1 MLLIE
6 SIKSLLHGQL
16 WTVPCLCKGQIKQEL
31 GLCKGFWAFPCSWKS
46 HHVYLC
52 RRKKKSLL
60 RKKKKNLKRR
70 RLEGKSHME
79 HQRRGGQAQRA
90 QSHPQQ
96 NLSQKQ
102 PLEILSLYYRAL
114 KENENKQEAGMVLS
128 SLHKSWTAPGSPFF
142 FLPVLRNSAATE
154 EMISPVY
161 TTHNS
166 IVGFDVSKGSFNP
179 NE

>member
-1 MLLIE
+1 MNCPLFVQRTNQTRAGALQGLLSFSMLMK
-6 SIKSLLHGQL
+6 KSS
-16 WTVPCLCKGQIKQEL
+16 CLSLQKE
-31 GLCKGFWAFPCSWKS
+31 
-46 HHVYLC
+46 
-52 RRKKKSLL
+52 KKKSLL
-60 RKKKKNLKRR
+60 RKKKKKLKRR

-90 QSHPQQ
+90 QSHPQK

-114 KENENKQEAGMVLS
+114 KENENQQEAGMVLS

-142 FLPVLRNSAATE
+142 FLPFLRNSAATE

>member
-1 MLLIE
+1 MDSYELSLVCAKD
-6 SIKSLLHGQL
+6 KSNKSWGFARAS
-16 WTVPCLCKGQIKQEL
+16 EL
-31 GLCKGFWAFPCSWKS
+31 FHAHEKVIMFISAEG
-46 HHVYLC
+46 
-52 RRKKKSLL
+52 KKKNLL

-114 KENENKQEAGMVLS
+114 KENENQQEAGMVLS

-154 EMISPVY
+154 KMISPVY